1 MKSQIG
7 NSPLLCQI
15 TRWQKDM
22 EKKTTMHLHLFD
34 EFAYPWGIS
43 RPGFKWPKF
52 CGSFCIP
59 PLDMPPFQ
67 RPSAGRALHEGGVGR
82 IVLKTHRE
90 IRLQPALLGDPEN
103 RAQNS
108 LQSGAL

>member
-1 MKSQIG
+1 MAMSNYQMAK
-7 NSPLLCQI
+7 
-15 TRWQKDM
+15 RY
-22 EKKTTMHLHLFD
+22 EKKTMHLHLFD

-52 CGSFCIP
+52 CGSFIP

-67 RPSAGRALHEGGVGR
+67 RPSAPSAGRALHEGGVGR

-90 IRLQPALLGDPEN
+90 IRLQPALLSEN

>member
-1 MKSQIG
+1 MG
-7 NSPLLCQI
+7 YL
-15 TRWQKDM
+15 
-22 EKKTTMHLHLFD
+22 KTWFQMAKIVWVF
-34 EFAYPWGIS
+34 
-43 RPGFKWPKF
+43 
-52 CGSFCIP
+52 IP

-67 RPSAGRALHEGGVGR
+67 RPSAGRTLHEGGVGR